1 MKYLGYAIVL
11 AAFVAGYLGLHPAV
25 ILVAASLTTIIYA
38 AARRKALKEQSQA
51 PDQNMVFDGAFL
63 LGGQFLIM
71 FFVFILGWFFAN
83 LGTPSGMLSRSMV
96 AFLIIGVLGVLIG
109 LWGKAKSG
117 GN

>member
-25 ILVAASLTTIIYA
+25 ILIAASLTTLLYA
-38 AARRKALKEQSQA
+38 AARRKALKKQAQA

-83 LGTPSGMLSRSMV
+83 LGTPSGMLGRTMG
-96 AFLIIGVLGVLIG
+96 AFLVIAILGVVIG
-109 LWGKAKSG
+109 LLGRQKNDG
-117 GN
+117 H